1 MGIRLIIVECVRNAK
16 SQFSSKQGILATQPS
31 DWNEL
36 RANYLARLEFL
47 SCSAPAI
54 VTLQLPYMLHTC
66 ATLATCQSQVSR
78 EIQLRDSF
86 DCTHLEFSS
95 HSLTNNSYITPT

>member
-16 SQFSSKQGILATQPS
+16 NQFSSKQGILATQPS

-47 SCSAPAI
+47 SCSALAI
-54 VTLQLPYMLHTC
+54 VTLQLPYMLHT
-66 ATLATCQSQVSR
+66 
-78 EIQLRDSF
+78 
-86 DCTHLEFSS
+86 
-95 HSLTNNSYITPT
+95 